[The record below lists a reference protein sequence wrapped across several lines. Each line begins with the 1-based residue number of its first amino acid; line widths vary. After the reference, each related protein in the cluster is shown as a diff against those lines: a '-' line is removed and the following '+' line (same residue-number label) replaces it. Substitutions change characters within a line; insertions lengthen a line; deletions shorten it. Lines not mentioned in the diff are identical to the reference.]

1 MRLRA
6 LPLVFSAAA
15 LAAFIGAA
23 VFINTSEQHIAN
35 TRTAAHAFDAVVRE
49 ATNGL
54 AEFRVSEAAY
64 VAAGQGVTF
73 WMPKVA
79 AAEDGVAKSMTALR
93 SMATTDKAKTALDE
107 AAAKAANFTALDRRA
122 RDYVKTGL
130 PLMAGDVIF
139 TDGAETAAFV
149 LDQVNT
155 ARIAEQQA
163 ADTTEESQ
171 RKLEATA
178 LAAAAFV
185 GLAAFA
191 GIIIAAPRAAA
202 AAPASAPQT
211 QAISEPAST
220 AAAHADDLLLRG
232 GAEPESPSTYVTARP
247 AGPVLRAASQLCT
260 DLGRVSDVEELKELV
275 GKAAELMDAS
285 GLMVWMSSP
294 DGSELR
300 PALSHGYQQ
309 EMLARLPPLA
319 RSADNAAATAYRT
332 GQLQIV
338 LARPGSSN
346 GAVVAP
352 LLSSDG
358 CIGVISAEIRGGGET
373 SESVQALA
381 AIFAAQLAGVLHATP
396 EVHEQRATGT

>member
-1 MRLRA
+1 MRSRA
-6 LPLVFSAAA
+6 LPLALSAAA

-23 VFINTSEQHIAN
+23 VFINASEQHIA
-35 TRTAAHAFDAVVRE
+35 TSRTAVHAFDAVVRE

-79 AAEDGVAKSMTALR
+79 AAEDGITKSMTALR
-93 SMATTDKAKTALDE
+93 SMATTEKAKMALDE
-107 AAAKAANFTALDRRA
+107 AASKAAGFTAIDRRA

-139 TDGAETAAFV
+139 ADGAETAAFV

-155 ARIAEQQA
+155 ARMAEQQA
-163 ADTTEESQ
+163 ADATEESQ
-171 RKLEATA
+171 RRLEATA
-178 LAAAAFV
+178 LAAAAIA

-191 GIIIAAPRAAA
+191 GIIIGAPKVAAP
-202 AAPASAPQT
+202 
-211 QAISEPAST
+211 ISEPAS
-220 AAAHADDLLLRG
+220 AATHADDLLLRG
-232 GAEPESPSTYVTARP
+232 ALDSPSKYVTARP

-260 DLGRVSDVEELKELV
+260 DLGRVSDVQELKALV
-275 GKAAELMDAS
+275 GQAADLMDAS
-285 GLMVWMSSP
+285 GLMVWMSTD

-300 PALSHGYQQ
+300 PALSHGYPA

-319 RSADNAAATAYRT
+319 RGADNAAATAYHT

-352 LLSSDG
+352 LLSSAG
-358 CIGVISAEIRGGGET
+358 CIGVVSAEIRGGGET

-381 AIFAAQLAGVLHATP
+381 AIFAAQLASVLHSTP
-396 EVHEQRATGT
+396 EAHEQRATGT